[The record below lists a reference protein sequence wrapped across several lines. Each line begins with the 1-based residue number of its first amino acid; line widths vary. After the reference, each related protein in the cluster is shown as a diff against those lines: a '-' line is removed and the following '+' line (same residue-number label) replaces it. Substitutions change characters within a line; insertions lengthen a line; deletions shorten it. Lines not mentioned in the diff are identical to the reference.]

1 MTVTSIKNGGQAI
14 IDDLDDCYYY
24 IHQYMGGD
32 FLRELKN
39 CIEPINVQND
49 LDATKYELESY
60 LNLMKQTLNRL
71 NVLLQILRMLLSA
84 FLDWG
89 EFVNLKLLQTLC
101 KRLSRLQTKRCNY
114 GYSKTKLPRLS

>member
-71 NVLLQILRMLLSA
+71 NVLL
-84 FLDWG
+84 
-89 EFVNLKLLQTLC
+89 
-101 KRLSRLQTKRCNY
+101 
-114 GYSKTKLPRLS
+114 